1 MYDLKG
7 YLNGLLTENMDS
19 LWNFVKE
26 YYIDSIVYK
35 EGYNPVNTLTWA
47 VILIVAVILLYRYLE
62 NRIEIDSKFVFA
74 NIPFILLGSSVR
86 VVEDAGFLSPPVS
99 YVFMSPFIYV
109 LIFLVAFP
117 SLILSLK
124 FFGREYYKAYSAV
137 GLVLSGAVVA
147 LLLVN
152 LRVVNW
158 WVLPAGIA
166 LAAVFAAFYYL
177 IVPRPMKNQLS
188 VLTMF
193 SHMLDG
199 FETYFGITYLGYW
212 ELHVLPRFLIEKF
225 GAISLPVVKFLV
237 FLAVL
242 YLLDTGE
249 ESERLRNFVKFV
261 IIVLGLA
268 PGLRDGIRMVFAT

>member
-1 MYDLKG
+1 MCELEG
-7 YLNGLLTENMDS
+7 YLNGHPIGNMDP

-47 VILIVAVILLYRYLE
+47 IILIVAVVLLYRYLE
-62 NRIEIDSKFVFA
+62 RRVEIDSRFVYA

-86 VVEDAGFLSPPVS
+86 VVEDAGFLSPPIS
-99 YVFMSPFIYV
+99 YVFMSPFIYI
-109 LIFLVAFP
+109 LIFLIAFP
-117 SLILSLK
+117 TLILSLK
-124 FFGREYYKAYSAV
+124 AFGREYYKLYSAV
-137 GLVLSGAVVA
+137 GLVLSIVAIA
-147 LLLVN
+147 LLLTN
-152 LRVVNW
+152 LQVVNW

-166 LAAVFAAFYYL
+166 LAGGFAVLYYF
-177 IVPRPMKNQLS
+177 IVPQPMKNQLS
-188 VLTMF
+188 VVTMF

-225 GAISLPVVKFLV
+225 GALSLPVVKFLV
-237 FLAVL
+237 FLVIL
-242 YLLDTGE
+242 YLLDMDE

-261 IIVLGLA
+261 LIVLGLA

>member
-1 MYDLKG
+1 
-7 YLNGLLTENMDS
+7 MDS

-47 VILIVAVILLYRYLE
+47 IILIVAVILLYRYLE
-62 NRIEIDSKFVFA
+62 KRVEIDSRFVYA

-86 VVEDAGFLSPPVS
+86 VVEDAGFLSPPLS
-99 YVFMSPFIYV
+99 YIFMSPFIYI
-109 LIFLVAFP
+109 LIFLIAFP
-117 SLILSLK
+117 SLVLSLK
-124 FFGREYYKAYSAV
+124 VFGREYYKAHSAV
-137 GLVLSGAVVA
+137 GLVLSGAVIT

-152 LRVVNW
+152 LRIVNW
-158 WVLPAGIA
+158 WVLPAGLA
-166 LAAVFAAFYYL
+166 LAAIFAILYYL
-177 IVPRPMKNQLS
+177 IVPQSMKNQLS

-225 GAISLPVVKFLV
+225 GAISLPVVKLLV
-237 FLAVL
+237 FLAIL

-261 IIVLGLA
+261 LIVLGLA